1 MRIKLALFIS
11 FIIATAFIIRVY
23 VDEKSTPN
31 SEISTI
37 EKLQAQILILEHKNQ
52 DLEKEI
58 QTIHTQYRQEKEER
72 DEMLRRESGVGI
84 GGNK

>member
-11 FIIATAFIIRVY
+11 FVIATAFIIRVY
-23 VDEKSTPN
+23 VDERSIPN

-37 EKLQAQILILEHKNQ
+37 EKQRAQILILEHKNQ

-58 QTIHTQYRQEKEER
+58 QTIHIQYRQEKEER
-72 DEMLRRESGVGI
+72 DEMLRRESGIGI
-84 GGNK
+84 RGNK